1 MAASIGLV
9 LFLVFIDRVVSFARG
24 IVFARL
30 LGTTEYGIYTL
41 GLFLV
46 PLLGMIASLGVPSA
60 FMRYAPRYA
69 MRGGLRSYLRKTYVL
84 TIALSVLLTAVVLV
98 RPSFFSRLIYGN
110 ASHTDVIIVSAMGIP
125 AFLLLRNL
133 TSTFMGLKL
142 FRAGRL
148 AESGQVAI
156 YAVAGIA
163 LVVVSRSA
171 AMGILGFVISAF
183 GAVVIFLPLL
193 LRYARSVEPVP
204 EAIVET
210 AFYRRLLRF
219 TVWFAVTPILA
230 QIFQYVDRFSL
241 QHLMNT
247 SDQGI
252 YSATVNLSESMSAV
266 GLAICNVVYP
276 HLSATWEMGQRE
288 KALKDLDGA
297 LRVTAIILLV
307 IGLVLVVLGK
317 WFITVVLGAD
327 YAPGARVLPFLVVFY
342 LYTTLVWL
350 FGVYPPLIEKTYVSA
365 IAFSIAMPATI
376 ILNLLL
382 IPRLGMVGAAV
393 ATMVSYFL
401 MWCIV
406 VALCHRFGLPVTK
419 RTVVTCLLA
428 FVLLMPP
435 LLAVPIVGLIVYI
448 CIRKTWIISVEERDK
463 VYGEARRILVR
474 ARQLVARSDSARSG

>member
-1 MAASIGLV
+1 MATSIGLV
-9 LFLVFIDRVVSFARG
+9 LFLVLIDKVVSFARG

-41 GLFLV
+41 GIFLV
-46 PLLGMIASLGVPSA
+46 PILGTIASLGIPSA

-69 MRGGLRSYLRKTYVL
+69 MRGGLRSYLRKTYLL
-84 TIALSVLLTAVVLV
+84 TVVLSVLLAGVVLV

-110 ASHTDVIIVSAMGIP
+110 ASHADVIIISAMSIP

-133 TSTFMGLKL
+133 SSTFMGLKL

-156 YAVAGIA
+156 YGVAGIA

-193 LRYARSVEPVP
+193 VRYARSVEPVP
-204 EAIVET
+204 EAIVEP

-219 TVWFAVTPILA
+219 TVWFMVTPILT

-247 SDQGI
+247 SEQGI
-252 YSATVNLSESMSAV
+252 YSATANLSESVSAV

-276 HLSATWEMGQRE
+276 HLSATWEMGQRG
-288 KALKDLDGA
+288 KALKDLDSA
-297 LRVTAIILLV
+297 LRITAIIVLV
-307 IGLVLVVLGK
+307 VGLVLVVFGK
-317 WFITVVLGAD
+317 WFIMVLLGGEYVSGA
-327 YAPGARVLPFLVVFY
+327 GVLPFLVVFY
-342 LYTTLVWL
+342 LFTTLVWL
-350 FGVYPPLIEKTYVSA
+350 FGAYPPLIEKTYVSA
-365 IAFSIAMPATI
+365 IAFSIAMPGNI
-376 ILNLLL
+376 ILNLML

-406 VALCHRFGLPVTK
+406 VILCHRFGLPVTK
-419 RTVVTCLLA
+419 RTVITCLLT

-435 LLAVPIVGLIVYI
+435 LLAIPAVGLILYI
-448 CIRKTWIISVEERDK
+448 CACKTWIISVEEREK
-463 VYGEARRILVR
+463 VYGEARRILIR
-474 ARQLVARSDSARSG
+474 AKQLVVRGDSARSG